1 MKGKKTFSR
10 RECLAIV
17 KNNGFVYDHST
28 GGHDIYVRGNEK
40 LSLVANETNP
50 MVFRR
55 LMKEFNLKEVY

>member
-1 MKGKKTFSR
+1 MKGKKTYSR
-10 RECLAIV
+10 RECLLII

-28 GGHDIYVRGNEK
+28 GGHDIYVRGKEK
-40 LSLVANETNP
+40 LSMVANETNP